1 MDLDEFQLTPPEEID
16 RSDESTIVY
25 AIFAGKRRRFQLTIG
40 GVQEVERICK
50 AGIGAIMLRI
60 GSHSFYHDD
69 IWQPIRLGLE
79 GGGATEAEASALVL
93 RYEAA
98 PIRPYMNLA
107 GFIVSSH
114 VNGAP
119 FKKKIDVSSQES
131 EQRETYQSSTQ
142 SVEDVDLVQSKLE
155 K

>member
-16 RSDESTIVY
+16 RSDESTIVF
-25 AIFAGKRRRFQLTIG
+25 ATFAGKKRRFQLTIG

-69 IWQPIRLGLE
+69 VWQPIRLGLE
-79 GGGATEAEASALVL
+79 GGGASEAEASALVL
-93 RYEAA
+93 RYENA
-98 PIRPYMNLA
+98 PLRPYLNLA
-107 GFIVSSH
+107 GFIIASH

-119 FKKKIDVSSQES
+119 FKKKVGESNQES
-131 EQRETYQSSTQ
+131 ERQETYQSSIKLA
-142 SVEDVDLVQSKLE
+142 EDADSP
-155 K
+155 